1 MSHSSDEEIN
11 GEETT
16 AADQSIESSASDDDE
31 DENNDYD
38 DDDGDEEEE
47 EEVEVESN
55 EDGDN
60 NSTLSCN
67 EKNNIENNCET
78 NSRKGETDETL
89 RKKNVLTKQQKKTQK
104 LEKRTKQKT
113 ERNKE
118 LMAERRMKA
127 SLISTERLLTDED
140 FKKINVA
147 LVKQEVTYTKRGIKR
162 KHDQVETEKPSEELV
177 KLSDIEN
184 IYKKR
189 KHDKTARLE
198 SVKVRKKI
206 YVLIL
211 CIK

>member
-11 GEETT
+11 CEETT
-16 AADQSIESSASDDDE
+16 AADQSVESSTSDDDE
-31 DENNDYD
+31 DEDNDYD
-38 DDDGDEEEE
+38 DDDGDEEE
-47 EEVEVESN
+47 EVESN

-78 NSRKGETDETL
+78 NSRKEETDETL

-140 FKKINVA
+140 FKKIDVA

-177 KLSDIEN
+177 KLSNIEN

-189 KHDKTARLE
+189 KHDKAARLE
-198 SVKVRKKI
+198 SVKVRKK
-206 YVLIL
+206 YMF
-211 CIK
+211 